1 MSNKNFGFGTQIRKS
16 PYFDS
21 TVKWG
26 ATGFSVYNHMYIP
39 RDFGSPEQNF
49 WNLIEKSILCDVA
62 VERQVEITGSD
73 AYKFIQLLTPRDLS
87 KLSVGQCKY
96 VLIVNND
103 GGILNDPVLLRLAEN
118 HFWLSLADS
127 DVLLWAQ
134 GVAVNSGL
142 DVKISEP
149 DVSPLQLQGPTSQE
163 IMVKLFGEDI
173 RDLKYYWLREYQL
186 DGIPLIV
193 SRTGWSS
200 ELGYEIYLRDGSK
213 GNELYEKIMAAGKEH
228 GIQPGHTSSIRRI
241 EGGMLSYHADADI
254 HTNPF
259 ELGLD
264 RLVNLDSEINFI
276 GKKAL
281 KKIKEKGISR
291 KQVGLVIDCAPLSG
305 PNTTFWPIKKDRKQI
320 GKVTSAVYSPRLKK
334 NIALAMVSVEQSEI
348 DFIGK
353 EALKKIKQEGIKR
366 KQVGLIIDCDPLSGP
381 NTTFWP
387 IEKDGKKIGKVTSA
401 VYSPRLKK
409 NIALAMIEINYSEL
423 GNRLDVQ
430 IHEGKYSATIVEKP
444 FYDPKKNIV
453 KS

>member
-62 VERQVEITGSD
+62 VERQVEITGPD

-87 KLSVGQCKY
+87 KLSIGQCKY

-173 RDLKYYWLREYQL
+173 RDLKYYWLREYNL
-186 DGIPLIV
+186 DGIPLVV

-259 ELGLD
+259 ELGFD
-264 RLVNLDSEINFI
+264 RLVNLDTDIN
-276 GKKAL
+276 
-281 KKIKEKGISR
+281 
-291 KQVGLVIDCAPLSG
+291 
-305 PNTTFWPIKKDRKQI
+305 
-320 GKVTSAVYSPRLKK
+320 
-334 NIALAMVSVEQSEI
+334 
-348 DFIGK
+348 FIGK

-387 IEKDGKKIGKVTSA
+387 IEKDGKTIGKVTSA

-423 GNRLDVQ
+423 GNQLDVQ
-430 IHEGKYSATIVEKP
+430 THEGKYSATIVEKP
-444 FYDPKKNIV
+444 FYDPKKKIA
-453 KS
+453 SS